1 MLTSPLHTSAI
12 TTASS
17 RVSES
22 ASARLGGS
30 AITTQRTTAQGSASD
45 ECSTVSIVLR
55 RGGGGEGFYCVCV
68 RLHARHG
75 SVYSLRRGSI
85 SSECCCRPAKREARR
100 SREKPKR
107 EARRSREKPGEAER
121 SRREKPGEQEEQQE
135 AMGCERKAEGRQAHS
150 PEATLLR
157 LRAAPELRATHAAT
171 CGGAQSSVAAAVSAA
186 AHPRQVFIGR

>member
-30 AITTQRTTAQGSASD
+30 AITTQRTTAQGSTGQRIRRMQYSLYRLAQGW
-45 ECSTVSIVLR
+45 
-55 RGGGGEGFYCVCV
+55 RGGGVLLCMRAPPRPPRV
-68 RLHARHG
+68 
-75 SVYSLRRGSI
+75 SVFSPSPPSVVVDQR
-85 SSECCCRPAKREARR
+85 
-100 SREKPKR
+100 REKPG
-107 EARRSREKPGEAER
+107 EAERSRREKPGEAER

-135 AMGCERKAEGRQAHS
+135 AMGGERKAEGRQAHS

>member
-30 AITTQRTTAQGSASD
+30 AITTQRTTAQGSTGQRIRRMQYSLYRLAQGW
-45 ECSTVSIVLR
+45 
-55 RGGGGEGFYCVCV
+55 RGGGVLLCMRAPPRPPRV
-68 RLHARHG
+68 
-75 SVYSLRRGSI
+75 SVFSPSPPSVVVDQR
-85 SSECCCRPAKREARR
+85 
-100 SREKPKR
+100 
-107 EARRSREKPGEAER
+107 REKPGEAER
-121 SRREKPGEQEEQQE
+121 SRREMPGEQEEQQE
-135 AMGCERKAEGRQAHS
+135 AMGGERKAEGRQAHS

>member
-30 AITTQRTTAQGSASD
+30 AITTQRTTAQGSTGQRIRRMQYSLYRLAQGW
-45 ECSTVSIVLR
+45 
-55 RGGGGEGFYCVCV
+55 RGGGVLLCMRAPPRPPRV
-68 RLHARHG
+68 
-75 SVYSLRRGSI
+75 SVFSPSPPSVVVDQR
-85 SSECCCRPAKREARR
+85 
-100 SREKPKR
+100 
-107 EARRSREKPGEAER
+107 REKPGEAER

-135 AMGCERKAEGRQAHS
+135 AMGGERKAEGRQAHS

>member
-30 AITTQRTTAQGSASD
+30 AITTQRTTAQGSAGQRIRRMQYS
-45 ECSTVSIVLR
+45 LYR
-55 RGGGGEGFYCVCV
+55 LAQGWRGGGVLLCMRAPPRPPRV
-68 RLHARHG
+68 
-75 SVYSLRRGSI
+75 SVFSPSPPSVVVDQR
-85 SSECCCRPAKREARR
+85 
-100 SREKPKR
+100 
-107 EARRSREKPGEAER
+107 REKPGEAER

-135 AMGCERKAEGRQAHS
+135 AMGGERKAEGRQAHS